1 MVERYVRDVEA
12 VGSNPVTST
21 RKIRNRLQKGLLAD
35 FFNLSEFKVIENQ
48 WVKALKNGQ
57 KVTVDIV
64 INYDSVFVQLHL
76 MYRIR

>member
-1 MVERYVRDVEA
+1 
-12 VGSNPVTST
+12 
-21 RKIRNRLQKGLLAD
+21 LLAD